1 MLLCKKKRKSE
12 TAHTH
17 THTHTH
23 SMFILRIAVFTALLS
38 VAFFVSSTV
47 LDSIFKPRRPTRYV
61 RIAHRRLTGEDL
73 PPTPTETPT
82 ACPNCTGVL
91 SLPKTV
97 HP

>member
-17 THTHTH
+17 THTL

-73 PPTPTETPT
+73 PPTETPR

-91 SLPKTV
+91 LKQTEFD
-97 HP
+97 